1 MKKLTRIL
9 CLALCLIMLLPS
21 IVACGEVDLSSG
33 AQINMYLTSEV
44 YNFDPAYAHLDS
56 SAVKLLS
63 LMYEGIMKLDDN
75 GKVKKALCDT
85 WEYVEDEGI
94 DEESD
99 EDNTYTMTITLK
111 DSGWTDGRA
120 VHADQFVYAWK
131 RLLEPDFDGE
141 GAELLYDIK
150 GAWERKNMGLSP
162 DDIGLYADQKVL
174 TIEFKHSI
182 DPDDFLRKLTS
193 IALVPLRQ
201 DKVDYYHD
209 WSKELKAA
217 GSYEAFFAQGYSF
230 DTPKAINL
238 NLMKEHLISLKNGS
252 AVRSPDYNFTTC
264 ESFPHGVLK
273 KPSKIIVNEGLYV
286 LNEGIRDIMDIK
298 VYVFTPFEII
308 KDRWYRRA
316 ESRGKTG
323 KAADMQFENVNTTAQ
338 TYIRPAMQCADI
350 VMNGVVSSAYIQEMT
365 EKIFRTMDN
374 IMKKYKNV

>member
-1 MKKLTRIL
+1 MQLKEQETQNTIQQTQASNLAIVVEIVESLKKIL
-9 CLALCLIMLLPS
+9 EEDKQQKHPLFLNVKESVIFNTARRALDNPNFRFLIGIAGESASGKTTFVQNAIRSCIAEERTDLYT
-21 IVACGEVDLSSG
+21 IVC
-33 AQINMYLTSEV
+33 
-44 YNFDPAYAHLDS
+44 
-56 SAVKLLS
+56 
-63 LMYEGIMKLDDN
+63 
-75 GKVKKALCDT
+75 CD
-85 WEYVEDEGI
+85 
-94 DEESD
+94 
-99 EDNTYTMTITLK
+99 
-111 DSGWTDGRA
+111 
-120 VHADQFVYAWK
+120 
-131 RLLEPDFDGE
+131 
-141 GAELLYDIK
+141 
-150 GAWERKNMGLSP
+150 
-162 DDIGLYADQKVL
+162 
-174 TIEFKHSI
+174 
-182 DPDDFLRKLTS
+182 
-193 IALVPLRQ
+193 
-201 DKVDYYHD
+201 DYYHD
-209 WSKELKAA
+209 WSKELKEA
-217 GSYEAFFAQGYSF
+217 GSYEAFFAKGYSF

-238 NLMKEHLISLKNGS
+238 DLMKQHLISLKNGS

-374 IMKKYKNV
+374 IIKKHKGVLR